1 MELVHSIVFYYL
13 FHGLIKITLS
23 VLANKLFKRGLKNI
37 LRTQRLA
44 WMSLWCLNQQ
54 FMYVNVVH
62 DADCSEMCSALLPCF
77 FPYLP

>member
-44 WMSLWCLNQQ
+44 
-54 FMYVNVVH
+54 
-62 DADCSEMCSALLPCF
+62 
-77 FPYLP
+77 